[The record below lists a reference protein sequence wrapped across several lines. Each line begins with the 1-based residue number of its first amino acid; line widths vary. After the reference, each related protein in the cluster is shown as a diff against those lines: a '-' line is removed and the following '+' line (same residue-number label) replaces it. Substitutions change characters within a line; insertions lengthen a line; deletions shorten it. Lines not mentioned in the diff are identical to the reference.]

1 MDKNRFEEE
10 TQLLLEEDSR
20 PKKGHGRWFLVLL
33 ILGGLSYGGYRWWR
47 VARPAAA
54 DASAA
59 QPTDNGGGRGRGG
72 RGRGNGGGRPA
83 VVTITARK
91 SDMPVYLRGLGTA
104 TAFNTVTVRSRV
116 DGQLIRVAFKEGQSV
131 TQGELL
137 AEIDKRPFEVQL
149 SQAKGQL
156 ARDQALLASAK
167 TEQDR
172 NLLGVQKGLIPKQ
185 QYDIQVATVGQYEG
199 AIQADQ
205 AQIDNA
211 NLQITYSKI
220 IAPISGQI
228 GLRLVD
234 EGNIVRAADPGGMI
248 VITQL
253 QPISVLFSI
262 PEDNLGDV
270 LRKLHAGQQL
280 RVEAWDHD
288 DIKKVADG
296 ILLTADNQIDATT
309 GTSKLKAVFDNKN
322 SALFPNQFV
331 NVRLLIDTLKNAVVI
346 PGAAIQRGA
355 QGTFVYIVK
364 DNQTAELRQVT
375 IKNTEGNDVALASG
389 VEPGELVVLEG
400 MDKVQDGAKVDVQT
414 PGQTP
419 DGAGRRAGGAGAAGG
434 GNAEGGG
441 RGGRSGGGRR
451 GQRNG
456 QGQ

>member
-1 MDKNRFEEE
+1 MDKNRFEAE
-10 TQLLLEEDSR
+10 TQLLLEEEAR
-20 PKKGHGRWFLVLL
+20 PKKGRGRWILVLV

-54 DASAA
+54 DATT
-59 QPTDNGGGRGRGG
+59 QPTEGGGRGRGG
-72 RGRGNGGGRPA
+72 RGRGGGGRPA

-116 DGQLIRVAFKEGQSV
+116 DGQLIRVAFKEGQFV
-131 TQGELL
+131 QKDDLL

-149 SQAKGQL
+149 AQAKGQL

-167 TEQDR
+167 TEQER

-185 QYDIQVATVGQYEG
+185 QYDIQTATVGQYEG

-205 AQIDNA
+205 AAIDNA
-211 NLQITYSKI
+211 NLQITYSRVV
-220 IAPISGQI
+220 APISGQI

-253 QPISVLFSI
+253 QPIAVLFSI

-270 LRKLHAGQQL
+270 LRKLRAGAQL

-288 DIKKVADG
+288 DIKKLADG
-296 ILLTADNQIDATT
+296 ILLTADNQIDTTT

-322 SALFPNQFV
+322 NALFPNQFV
-331 NVRLLIDTLKNAVVI
+331 NVRLLIDTLRDAVVI
-346 PGAAIQRGA
+346 PGAAIQRGS
-355 QGTFVYIVK
+355 QGTFVYIVN
-364 DNQTAELRQVT
+364 NQTAELRLVT

-389 VEPGELVVLEG
+389 IEPGEQIVLEG
-400 MDKVQDGAKVDVQT
+400 MDKVQDGGKVDVQT

-419 DGAGRRAGGAGAAGG
+419 DGAARRAGGGGG
-434 GNAEGGG
+434 GNGGNG
-441 RGGRSGGGRR
+441 GGGRR
-451 GQRNG
+451 GGRGDGQGRGRGQKNG